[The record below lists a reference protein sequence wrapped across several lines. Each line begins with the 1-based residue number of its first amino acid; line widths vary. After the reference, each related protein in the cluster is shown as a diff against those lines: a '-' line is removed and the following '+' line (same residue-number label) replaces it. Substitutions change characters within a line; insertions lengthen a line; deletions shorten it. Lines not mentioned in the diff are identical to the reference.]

1 MAFKDL
7 DAIDKNFKI
16 ETSLKKEDICFYD
29 VECGVFRIYG
39 VSKENGMFR
48 RMPERVAE
56 SVNQGVY
63 GLHTNTAGGRVR
75 FVTNSSYVAIK
86 TNYTPCRKPHF
97 ALSGSSGFDMYT
109 GTGETARY
117 AGTFIPPVDVED
129 GYESII
135 EFEDAQER
143 VITVNFP
150 LYSDVRKLYI
160 GLQEGASLK
169 EAPEYKIK
177 TPVVYYGS
185 SITQGA
191 CASKPGSCYPSIL
204 SRKFDCDYINLG
216 FAGSARGEEAMGDY
230 IKELDMSIFVL
241 DYDHNAPNLEKLK
254 ATHSRLFQ
262 QVRSKH
268 PDLPIIILPRP
279 RYYHRG
285 QDKERF
291 EVIERTYL
299 DAKEQGDENVYF
311 ISGKKLMALVKDNGS
326 VDNTHPTDSGFLSM
340 SLALEEFFEE
350 ILIKKNT

>member
-1 MAFKDL
+1 
-7 DAIDKNFKI
+7 
-16 ETSLKKEDICFYD
+16 
-29 VECGVFRIYG
+29 
-39 VSKENGMFR
+39 
-48 RMPERVAE
+48 
-56 SVNQGVY
+56 
-63 GLHTNTAGGRVR
+63 
-75 FVTNSSYVAIK
+75 
-86 TNYTPCRKPHF
+86 
-97 ALSGSSGFDMYT
+97 
-109 GTGETARY
+109 
-117 AGTFIPPVDVED
+117 
-129 GYESII
+129 
-135 EFEDAQER
+135 
-143 VITVNFP
+143 
-150 LYSDVRKLYI
+150 
-160 GLQEGASLK
+160 
-169 EAPEYKIK
+169 
-177 TPVVYYGS
+177 VVYYGS

-241 DYDHNAPNLEKLK
+241 DYDHNAPNLEKMK